1 MINLAGRKV
10 FPEEIEAV
18 INRHPSVRESRVYGK
33 PHPHL
38 GEVVVAELVL
48 AQPEAGIDPIR
59 QYCREHLASY
69 KVPMHY
75 QVVAALPR
83 TPVTGKS
90 RRAAPAA

>member
-1 MINLAGRKV
+1 
-10 FPEEIEAV
+10 
-18 INRHPSVRESRVYGK
+18 VRESRVYGQ

-48 AQPEAGIDPIR
+48 EPPEAPVDPIR
-59 QYCREHLASY
+59 QFCREQLAAY

-75 QVVAALPR
+75 HVVAALPR
-83 TPVTGKS
+83 TPVTGKI